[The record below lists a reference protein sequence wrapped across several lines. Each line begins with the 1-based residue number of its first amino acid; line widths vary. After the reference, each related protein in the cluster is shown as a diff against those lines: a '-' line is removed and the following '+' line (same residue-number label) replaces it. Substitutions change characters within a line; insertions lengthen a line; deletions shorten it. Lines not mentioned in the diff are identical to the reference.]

1 MRRLLSF
8 ILQNRGFFTFVA
20 LELLC
25 TWLIVRNN
33 AYQGASFFNS
43 ANAVTARILTVSQN
57 ANNYLHLRTVNKELA
72 EENTRLRQALEAK
85 GAPLTVDS
93 ALLRK
98 YDYVSAQVVNNS
110 VELFRNY
117 VTIDKG
123 RAAGVEPGM
132 AVINSNKVVGK
143 VKTVSDNFSVVI
155 SLINIDEN
163 VSATLKRT
171 GNFGSV
177 KWNGIDPHYTTL
189 QFIPRHVV
197 PLPGDSIVT
206 SGLNAVFP
214 PDVIIGT
221 ITRTNL
227 TPNDLFWEIKVE
239 LAQDFTRLQHVE
251 VVRSLHRNE
260 MDSLQN
266 LTRETKR

>member
-1 MRRLLSF
+1 MRRLLNF

-20 LELLC
+20 LELTC
-25 TWLIVRNN
+25 IWLIVNN
-33 AYQGASFFNS
+33 NSYQGASFFNS
-43 ANAVTARILTVSQN
+43 ANAATARVLTVSQN
-57 ANNYLHLRTVNKELA
+57 VNNYLSLRAVNKELA

-85 GAPLTVDS
+85 LAPMAVDCT
-93 ALLRK
+93 LLKK
-98 YDYVSAQVVNNS
+98 YDYVTANVVNNS
-110 VELFRNY
+110 VNLFRNY
-117 VTIDKG
+117 VTLDKG
-123 RAAGVEPGM
+123 RAAGIEPGM

-143 VKTVSDNFSVVI
+143 IKTVSENYSVVI

-177 KWNGIDPHYTTL
+177 KWNAADPHFTTL

-214 PDVIIGT
+214 PNVIIGT

-227 TPNDLFWEIKVE
+227 TPNELFWEIKVE

-251 VVRSLHRNE
+251 VIRSLHRNE
-260 MDSLQN
+260 IDSLQS
-266 LTRETKR
+266 LTIDIRR